1 MKKLIINESLGPNG
15 FTNEFLN
22 PSKKI
27 GAGTLPNSVYEASI
41 VAV

>member
-22 PSKKI
+22 PSKEI
-27 GAGTLPNSVYEASI
+27 GAGTLPNSVNEASI